1 MASATSKV
9 SVVTTGTSVRNR
21 RKNYYVTDVTTLADG
36 SIQRQTYRSDAQ
48 GNNKQLVQ
56 TVKTDSS
63 GKIVSDVVSSG
74 ATAQEKKSLANPD
87 STLRKSIRDQT
98 KDAGEAALANEE
110 QAAAGGLTDV
120 GKKNLDVVGG
130 GSGNNQKTNDGD
142 GGDANAPTDAGPE
155 LKDVKQRTDYQQVI
169 RYPEDLDTNKQDF
182 LKLMMVEYQPRG
194 LNFQAG
200 GLGIA
205 PRGNLDS
212 ALSPDATS
220 VGGRNILSNIFLP
233 IPGGIN
239 DSNNVGWGDDKL
251 DPVKLALTKVAG
263 SFIMGEDVRN
273 QVSQIAGGVQNNSE
287 EVKDAAGAKITEG
300 ITGVNKLAR
309 EQGAVLNNNLEL
321 LFSGAQ
327 LRKFSFT
334 FKFTPR
340 SKDEAQS
347 VLKIIR
353 TLKQGMSA
361 KKSNS
366 FLFVKSP
373 HTFFLGYYK
382 GGSQRLHP
390 FLNRFKE
397 CALTQLSVQYAPAG
411 NYATY
416 TDGSPTQYTV
426 QMSFAELEP
435 VFDDDYGDDY
445 SNVGF

>member
-1 MASATSKV
+1 MASKQSKPNVV
-9 SVVTTGTSVRNR
+9 SRGTSVRNQ
-21 RKNYYVTDVTTLADG
+21 KKSYYVTNVTTLADG
-36 SIQRQTYRSDAQ
+36 SVQRETFRTDDK
-48 GNNKQLVQ
+48 GNNQ
-56 TVKTDSS
+56 VKISQVTAKPDGTIEDEVLST
-63 GKIVSDVVSSG
+63 
-74 ATAQEKKSLANPD
+74 ATAQEKKDLANPNSKLRNTIRTQTD
-87 STLRKSIRDQT
+87 SVKQDIVDNNVDGVTSDTVDK
-98 KDAGEAALANEE
+98 A
-110 QAAAGGLTDV
+110 
-120 GKKNLDVVGG
+120 GG

-273 QVSQIAGGVQNNSE
+273 QVSQISGGVQNNSK

-334 FKFTPR
+334 FNFTPR